1 MSTIVTIIVLFT
13 IIVVLNI
20 YAIIKLNKD
29 LDKGI
34 TFTIDK
40 IIATMLINI
49 LITSMCGILCV
60 YKFFTSLIHLCNL

>member
-1 MSTIVTIIVLFT
+1 MSTIVTIIILFT

-20 YAIIKLNKD
+20 YTIIKLNKD

-34 TFTIDK
+34 TFTLDK

-60 YKFFTSLIHLCNL
+60 YEFLQI

>member
-13 IIVVLNI
+13 IIVALNI

-34 TFTIDK
+34 TFTLDK

-60 YKFFTSLIHLCNL
+60 YKFLQV

>member
-20 YAIIKLNKD
+20 YTIIKLNKD

-34 TFTIDK
+34 TFTLDK
-40 IIATMLINI
+40 IIATILINI

-60 YKFFTSLIHLCNL
+60 YKFLQI

>member
-1 MSTIVTIIVLFT
+1 MSTIVTIIILFT

-20 YAIIKLNKD
+20 YAMIKLNKD

-34 TFTIDK
+34 TFTLDK

-60 YKFFTSLIHLCNL
+60 YKFLQV

>member
-34 TFTIDK
+34 TFTLDK

-49 LITSMCGILCV
+49 LITGMCGILCV
-60 YKFFTSLIHLCNL
+60 YKFLQV

>member
-34 TFTIDK
+34 TFTFDK

-60 YKFFTSLIHLCNL
+60 YKFLQV

>member
-40 IIATMLINI
+40 IIAIMLINI

-60 YKFFTSLIHLCNL
+60 YKFLQV

>member
-20 YAIIKLNKD
+20 YTIIKLNKD

-34 TFTIDK
+34 TFTLDK
-40 IIATMLINI
+40 IIAIILINI

-60 YKFFTSLIHLCNL
+60 YKFLQV

>member
-34 TFTIDK
+34 TFTLDK
-40 IIATMLINI
+40 IIATILINI

-60 YKFFTSLIHLCNL
+60 YKFLQV

>member
-1 MSTIVTIIVLFT
+1 MSTIVTIIILFT

-34 TFTIDK
+34 TFNFDK

-60 YKFFTSLIHLCNL
+60 YKFLQV

>member
-1 MSTIVTIIVLFT
+1 MSTIVTIIVLFA

-34 TFTIDK
+34 TFTLDK
-40 IIATMLINI
+40 IIAIMLINI

-60 YKFFTSLIHLCNL
+60 YKFLQI